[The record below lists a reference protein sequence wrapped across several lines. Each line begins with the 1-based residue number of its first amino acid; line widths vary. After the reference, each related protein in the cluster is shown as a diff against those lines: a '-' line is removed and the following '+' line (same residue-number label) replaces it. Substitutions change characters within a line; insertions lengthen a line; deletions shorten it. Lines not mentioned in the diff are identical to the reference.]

1 MEEEAQLS
9 ALQASAP
16 EITMPTPMPEVADE
30 FHALMLDDGTLLG
43 TPEVAEKWPIL
54 MGTPDVADKLHPLVG
69 AAEVAD
75 KLPRVMGAPEAADEV
90 PPVPLLK
97 GSPEIVDNLPDIPPA
112 VTATTT
118 A

>member
-16 EITMPTPMPEVADE
+16 EKTVPKPMPEVADE

-43 TPEVAEKWPIL
+43 TPEVAEKWHIL
-54 MGTPDVADKLHPLVG
+54 MGTPDVADKLHPLMR

-75 KLPRVMGAPEAADEV
+75 KLPTSMGAPKVADKLPRLMGAPEAADEV
-90 PPVPLLK
+90 PPMPMLK
-97 GSPEIVDNLPDIPPA
+97 GSP
-112 VTATTT
+112 
-118 A
+118 